1 MFFYIYFSLSSR
13 FLLCFL
19 LSVGDALGK
28 LACEPVQT
36 WFGSHSQAL
45 LSYPL
50 SFFQLFHFLSPK
62 WRLWLSL
69 TTQSPPLRFAIAT
82 STTEEAL
89 HHAIRFAFDGKRID
103 SMLLKFWSRLCESDD
118 YTFLLWE
125 LGKWEERTRA
135 IQCFEFAVQRE
146 QKHNKQGKWVSAM
159 ISILSRLGQVE
170 LAKECVWNLF
180 KWDIW
185 KYSLHIFGSN

>member
-1 MFFYIYFSLSSR
+1 MFLFSLNPTNFKLFDNPWHKTQFMLCFFIFFSLSSH

-28 LACEPVQT
+28 LACKPVQT

-82 STTEEAL
+82 STTEKAL
-89 HHAIRFAFDGKRID
+89 RHAIRFTFDCKGID
-103 SMLLKFWSRLCESDD
+103 SMLLKF
-118 YTFLLWE
+118 
-125 LGKWEERTRA
+125 
-135 IQCFEFAVQRE
+135 
-146 QKHNKQGKWVSAM
+146 
-159 ISILSRLGQVE
+159 
-170 LAKECVWNLF
+170 
-180 KWDIW
+180 
-185 KYSLHIFGSN
+185 

>member
-1 MFFYIYFSLSSR
+1 MFFYIFFSLSSR

-62 WRLWLSL
+62 WRIWLPSLLNHRHWDSLLPPPPPKRPYATPFASPSMVRGLIQYFSNSGLGCVNPTITPSCSESLASEKSERGPFNVLNLLCSGSKSTTSKVNGLVLWLV
-69 TTQSPPLRFAIAT
+69 F
-82 STTEEAL
+82 
-89 HHAIRFAFDGKRID
+89 
-103 SMLLKFWSRLCESDD
+103 
-118 YTFLLWE
+118 
-125 LGKWEERTRA
+125 
-135 IQCFEFAVQRE
+135 
-146 QKHNKQGKWVSAM
+146 
-159 ISILSRLGQVE
+159 
-170 LAKECVWNLF
+170 
-180 KWDIW
+180 
-185 KYSLHIFGSN
+185 